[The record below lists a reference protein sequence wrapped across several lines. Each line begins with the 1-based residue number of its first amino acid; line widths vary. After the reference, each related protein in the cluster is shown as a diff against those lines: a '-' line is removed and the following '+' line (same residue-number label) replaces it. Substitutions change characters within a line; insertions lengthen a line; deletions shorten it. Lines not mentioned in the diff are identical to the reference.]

1 MRHVTRS
8 WQATVLS
15 GSAEY
20 RGAKHTVVNKWLRVS
35 AQKVSLASVDLPD
48 RSHVAVTTRDTSLP
62 PVTSTQ
68 QSGSPRSDMA
78 ERFIA
83 WFRPGTAWSGWAS
96 RDRQRTMHMDTSP
109 VHSLAV
115 HELRQPPP
123 RRTHRRGWPR
133 TDWMTPEVWADARW
147 NALSRTMF
155 GVN

>member
-1 MRHVTRS
+1 
-8 WQATVLS
+8 
-15 GSAEY
+15 
-20 RGAKHTVVNKWLRVS
+20 
-35 AQKVSLASVDLPD
+35 
-48 RSHVAVTTRDTSLP
+48 
-62 PVTSTQ
+62 
-68 QSGSPRSDMA
+68 MA
-78 ERFIA
+78 ERFTVPS
-83 WFRPGTAWSGWAS
+83 RDRMECGWAS
-96 RDRQRTMHMDTSP
+96 RVDRQRTIHMVMDTSP

>member
-1 MRHVTRS
+1 
-8 WQATVLS
+8 
-15 GSAEY
+15 
-20 RGAKHTVVNKWLRVS
+20 
-35 AQKVSLASVDLPD
+35 
-48 RSHVAVTTRDTSLP
+48 
-62 PVTSTQ
+62 
-68 QSGSPRSDMA
+68 MA
-78 ERFIA
+78 ERFTV
-83 WFRPGTAWSGWAS
+83 PS
-96 RDRQRTMHMDTSP
+96 RDRMEWQGEPDRQRTMHMDSSP